1 LVNRKVLSILCRYG
15 IGVGLLAFVVI
26 WYWHV
31 PTPDGGPDVG
41 LATALKRPF
50 HILPFLGAL
59 AIYLTGMLLTFL
71 RWYILVRAQ
80 GLPFDLASA
89 LRLGLVGFYWSTFL
103 PGSVGGDIIKAVAV
117 AREQNRRTVAVATV
131 LLDRVIGLCGL
142 FWLVTLLGSFLH
154 FVLAEDSHASPQAP
168 IVLRTIL
175 LTAAGLSMGSLVV
188 WLGMG
193 WVSEPWAERMA
204 QRLHRVPK
212 IGTALAELWRAGWL
226 YRRRGKSVSLA
237 VGLSLLG
244 HCCFV
249 MSFFCAAHVF
259 SGAELPS
266 LAAHYLIV
274 PVGMTWEAGIPTPGG
289 LGGGE
294 FGFGFLYELLGF
306 TFVAGAL
313 ARLAQRAV
321 AWLLGL
327 IGYVVYFRM
336 KAVLENAAAES
347 DVESDTV
354 PAAPLTESTLAEP
367 YRN

>member
-1 LVNRKVLSILCRYG
+1 MNRKLISIICRYG

-31 PTPDGGPDVG
+31 PTPGGGPDVG
-41 LATALKRPF
+41 LATALQRPF

-59 AIYLTGMLLTFL
+59 AIYLTGMLLTFV

-80 GLPFDLASA
+80 DLPFDLASA

-117 AREQNRRTVAVATV
+117 AREQDRRTVAVATV

-154 FVLAEDSHASPQAP
+154 FILAEDAHASPQAL

-175 LTAAGLSMGSLVV
+175 LTAAGLSMGSLIV

-204 QRLHRVPK
+204 QRLHGVRK
-212 IGTALAELWRAGWL
+212 IGPAVAEFWRAGWL
-226 YRRRGKSVSLA
+226 YRRRGKSVTLA
-237 VGLSLLG
+237 LGLSLVG

-249 MSFFCAAHVF
+249 LSFYSAAHVLF
-259 SGAELPS
+259 SPSELPT
-266 LAAHYLIV
+266 LAAHYLVV
-274 PVGMTWEAGIPTPGG
+274 PVGMTLEAGIPLPGG

-294 FGFGFLYELLGF
+294 YCFGQLYEFIGF
-306 TFVAGAL
+306 AFVAGAL

-321 AWLLGL
+321 AWFLGL
-327 IGYVVYFRM
+327 IGYIVYFRM
-336 KAVLENAAAES
+336 KAALENAAIDANTES
-347 DVESDTV
+347 ESL
-354 PAAPLTESTLAEP
+354 PAAAAPIAEP
-367 YRN
+367 TVAHR